1 MERPDRARTLL
12 AVDGRRPVPPT
23 TSPSRRAGVA
33 PAPSFRHSPW
43 YMLAVLTAVNAVN
56 WADRQVVPILFP
68 GIRAELGLSDT
79 ELGIVGGLA
88 FSFVYAIASFV
99 FGYAADRTIRRNI
112 VIVGLVVWS
121 AATAASGLATDF
133 GSLFAARF
141 FTGVGEASLYPAA
154 MSLIAER
161 FPVAGRGRAMGI
173 FGAAAAFGSGL
184 GVGLGGFLAETLGWR
199 TVFFVYGAAG
209 LALVPLLLSVPEAT
223 RDLRGDDGPEP
234 PGRVVASL
242 LRDRRLLVL
251 WSAGTIMIAG
261 GFGYAAWIPSLLVR
275 ARGFEVAEAGYLFG
289 VAALAGGM
297 AGSLAGGVLADRFRR
312 RRLAGELDLSG
323 LVALAAL
330 PLVTVV
336 VVSASLPAL
345 IVGGLLGP
353 IAIYAFFP
361 PLQTVLTEIVPQ
373 RRLGLAYAI
382 NILFLAGIG
391 QALGPYVVGHVSDA
405 TGSLVTG
412 LGVAVGAMGV
422 ASLLAFAAGAIIRR
436 DTPPARHRNA
446 AA

>member
-1 MERPDRARTLL
+1 
-12 AVDGRRPVPPT
+12 
-23 TSPSRRAGVA
+23 
-33 PAPSFRHSPW
+33 
-43 YMLAVLTAVNAVN
+43 MLAVITLVNAVN

-99 FGYAADRTIRRNI
+99 
-112 VIVGLVVWS
+112 VVGLVVWS
-121 AATAASGLATDF
+121 AATAASGLATGF

-173 FGAAAAFGSGL
+173 FGAAAAVGGGL

-199 TVFFVYGAAG
+199 AVFFLYGVAG
-209 LALVPLLLSVPEAT
+209 LVFVPLLLSVPEAP
-223 RDLRGDDGPEP
+223 RDLDGDNRPEP
-234 PGRVVASL
+234 PGRVIGIL
-242 LRDRRLLVL
+242 LRDRRLWVL
-251 WSAGTIMIAG
+251 WIAGMLMIAG
-261 GFGYAAWIPSLLVR
+261 GFGYAAWVPSLFVR
-275 ARGFEVAEAGYLFG
+275 TRGFEVAEAGYFFG
-289 VAALAGGM
+289 IAALAGGM
-297 AGSLAGGVLADRFRR
+297 VGSLAGGVLADRFRR
-312 RRLAGELDLSG
+312 RRLAGELDLSA
-323 LVALAAL
+323 LVALAAMPLVALVLVTANL
-330 PLVTVV
+330 PLLV
-336 VVSASLPAL
+336 
-345 IVGGLLGP
+345 VGGLLGP

-391 QALGPYVVGHVSDA
+391 QALGPYVVGFVSDA
-405 TGSLVTG
+405 TGSLAAG
-412 LGVAVGAMGV
+412 LGMTVAAMGV
-422 ASLLAFAAGAIIRR
+422 ASLLVFAAGAIVRR
-436 DTPPARHRNA
+436 DTPLAPRRMSTA
-446 AA
+446 